1 MIPLLLATLSLLI
14 STVAQSSCS
23 NYGSSSSSACLCPPG
38 FTNAST
44 DCTTPVCGGSLGQA
58 GLPGITIPRT
68 SRGFGNTS
76 SSVCACSNGWSGPGC
91 TVCSSANA
99 CRDSFAY
106 LSPTSSVGD
115 MSALNT
121 SWTCNAE
128 PTTYTSSQLSCNVNS
143 PTLKSLFPL
152 ESVLTI
158 TRTVDQEKV
167 AWINGSAGGLGM
179 DLGGSGSA
187 FAQLWYEG
195 EEQVSKC
202 LLYGSTELEVL
213 WPSSTAKR
221 HPATRQSPRR
231 LHQPTMPRRTH
242 APPWHAP
249 VSPTPSSARVSST
262 SQARSTASRV
272 NS

>member
-1 MIPLLLATLSLLI
+1 MIPLLLAALSLLI
-14 STVAQSSCS
+14 STSAQSPCS
-23 NYGSSSSSACLCPPG
+23 NYGSSSASACLCPPG

-76 SSVCACSNGWSGPGC
+76 SSVCACSSGWSGPGC

-106 LSPTSSVGD
+106 LSPPSSVGD
-115 MSALNT
+115 TSALNT

-158 TRTVDQEKV
+158 TRTVDQGKV
-167 AWINGSAGGLGM
+167 AWIDGSTGGSGM

-195 EEQVSKC
+195 EEQVSLR
-202 LLYGSTELEVL
+202 LLYDSIELKSFG
-213 WPSSTAKR
+213 SSTAKR
-221 HPATRQSPRR
+221 HLAIKQSPRPP
-231 LHQPTMPRRTH
+231 HQPSTHRRTP
-242 APPWHAP
+242 APP
-249 VSPTPSSARVSST
+249 
-262 SQARSTASRV
+262 
-272 NS
+272 